1 MRFVSSWTLMKTRI
15 LFSILLLFAAATVAS
30 DDKKSVDPWLPM
42 AERIRVWDEVV
53 SRELGLPL
61 PLKEPKPYRIE
72 PNQIEATFEKDGA
85 TWTIMGANAPI
96 VNPTVYPKAWP
107 VQGEGFE
114 VLVVPEPITNYKI
127 LPFAEN
133 IENAVKSDTV
143 SIMAARDSYEPA
155 SFVIR
160 TGDAPLRDVEI
171 EWDDLRAEVKDE
183 RGNISYSFLPKSLID
198 VRVVQC
204 WYQAGA
210 TMRDTMHKLLTPELL
225 LHDDDMVKVD
235 YAGQIN
241 MIKNYKKIADSDE
254 LKPFSIPAKQNKQI
268 WLTVY
273 VTKDV
278 RPGNYQGQLRIK
290 SGMIMQQISLKIRV
304 LPVALP
310 PPMLEYALFYDGHL
324 GDPNQPLIE
333 AKANVKTKKQMKA
346 DLEDMIAHG
355 LTNATVWHR
364 VGNDKSQWGKDWAR
378 LQQVLDIRKEIGWG
392 GKPLLYLD
400 WATNFKNDL
409 DSYQEKIK
417 QIISLAKENSIKDV
431 YIYGVDEKI
440 GEELSALK
448 PLYKTVHVAGA
459 KNFVAGYLDQF
470 IKYADSSI
478 DLLVVHG
485 PILPSV
491 SDKCQLCAGS
501 LQVAKAKQQGQK
513 VYVYS
518 NPHSGLEQAETYR
531 QNYGVNL
538 YFSGVD
544 GTLNWIY
551 QSAGNWNDHQF
562 SGWNDWTRADI
573 RSFIMAYPTVSEPI
587 PTVQWEGWRQG
598 VNDIR
603 FLTLAQQRSGFDGH
617 MLLDQ
622 PPSKQRKVILK
633 FLGYD

>member
-1 MRFVSSWTLMKTRI
+1 MKTRI
-15 LFSILLLFAAATVAS
+15 LFSFLLLFVTATVAS
-30 DDKKSVDPWLPM
+30 DDKKNVDPWLPM
-42 AERIRVWDEVV
+42 AERIKVWDEVV
-53 SRELGLPL
+53 SRELGLSL
-61 PLKEPKPYRIE
+61 PLKEPKPYHIE
-72 PNQIEATFEKDGA
+72 PNQLEATFEKDGV
-85 TWTIMGANAPI
+85 TWTIMGATAPI
-96 VNPTVYPKAWP
+96 VNPTVYPKTWP
-107 VQGEGFE
+107 VKGEGFE

-127 LPFAEN
+127 LPFTEN
-133 IENAVKSDTV
+133 IENAVQSDTI
-143 SIMAARDSYEPA
+143 SNTAARDSYEPA

-198 VRVVQC
+198 VRVVKC

-254 LKPFSIPAKQNKQI
+254 LKPFSIPAKKNKQI

-278 RPGNYQGQLRIK
+278 RQGNYQGQLRIK

-364 VGNDKSQWGKDWAR
+364 VGSDKSQWGKDWAR

-400 WATNFKNDL
+400 WATNFKNDP
-409 DSYQEKIK
+409 DVYQEKIR
-417 QIISLAKENSIKDV
+417 QIISLAQENSIKDV

-440 GEELSALK
+440 GQELAALK
-448 PLYKTVHVAGA
+448 PLYKTVHAAGA
-459 KNFVAGYLDQF
+459 KNFVAGGLNQF
-470 IKYADSSI
+470 LKYTDNLI
-478 DLLVVHG
+478 DILVAHG
-485 PILPSV
+485 PIPSA
-491 SDKCQLCAGS
+491 SDECPFCAGTA
-501 LQVAKAKQQGQK
+501 QVAKAKQQGQK

-518 NPHSGLEQAETYR
+518 NPHSGLEQPETYR

-551 QSAGNWNDHQF
+551 QSAGNGNDHQF

-617 MLLDQ
+617 MLFDQ